1 MTIKRIKN
9 ICIALCLILLLGAV
23 SVVPAQA
30 ASLSVSVG
38 QSRVSVGNEFSVTIR
53 VSDDVAAWTYQV
65 TYSSNLTLVSGKTM
79 PDGSDDEGS
88 PHINTLLFRA
98 NSEGTGTIT
107 ASCTNGL
114 SDGNRD
120 YSSSDS
126 ASVTIISA
134 SSDDGGEPPY
144 HGGGGGSG
152 GGTTAPSKSS
162 NNALASLTVSAGELA
177 PAFDPTITDYT
188 LSLPLR
194 TNQITFTATPSDSK
208 ATVQGDGE
216 VALRGGENKVAVVV
230 TAEDGSAKTYNIT
243 VKVAREPTVFFSLN
257 GESLGV
263 MQDTDGV
270 TPPAGF
276 SPTTVPYSGEELPAW
291 TNAAGQM
298 LLYLVN
304 QDTLAAGFYLYD
316 EAEGVQSPYL
326 PIVCGATTY
335 VYTGVPAEKESIP
348 GLTLCDVEAFGH
360 ILKGWKYRD
369 ASLQDFCVLYLMDAG
384 GNYGCHTYDSQSGTL
399 QRFSG
404 AVFTDD
410 GRTMRVPM
418 LYVYIAGGAAAV
430 LLLLVIILA
439 AVCIS
444 RGKKLRLPATEVPVE
459 APAAPGEQ
467 PPAETPAAEEM
478 PTPGEPEQ
486 PAEEAPSQ
494 PEPQRPEENSPAEP
508 GDEPAVP
515 EDEPTPEDPAE
526 EAAAEPA
533 EKPEPADSPA
543 EETPQPPAPEQSLED
558 TLRRLPLDKLL
569 RDIHDL

>member
-1 MTIKRIKN
+1 MKN
-9 ICIALCLILLLGAV
+9 LKKIFIICTVVFALLLCMTQ
-23 SVVPAQA
+23 SVFA
-30 ASLSVSVG
+30 AGISVTAG
-38 QSRVSVGNEFSVTIR
+38 QSSVKVGNTVAFTITAPPKTQ
-53 VSDDVAAWTYQV
+53 SCTYQV
-65 TYSSNLTLVSGKTM
+65 AWSDNLTYVSGDTEPM
-79 PDGSDDEGS
+79 GFEGNS
-88 PHINTLLFRA
+88 TRNQLIFKA
-98 NSEGTGTIT
+98 NGEGTGKVWIAGGSYSIDRQPYD
-107 ASCTNGL
+107 ASGSATV
-114 SDGNRD
+114 SIV
-120 YSSSDS
+120 S
-126 ASVTIISA
+126 ASQPSQGYDHGDF
-134 SSDDGGEPPY
+134 DDDPP
-144 HGGGGGSG
+144 
-152 GGTTAPSKSS
+152 TPSKSS

-194 TNQITFTATPSDSK
+194 TNKITFTATPSDSK
-208 ATVQGDGE
+208 ATVQGNGE
-216 VALRGGENKVAVVV
+216 VALRSGENKVAVVV

-326 PIVCGATTY
+326 PIVYGATTY

-360 ILKGWKYRD
+360 ILKGWKYED

-444 RGKKLRLPATEVPVE
+444 RGKKLRLPATEVPAE

-478 PTPGEPEQ
+478 PTPEEPEQ

-494 PEPQRPEENSPAEP
+494 PEPQQPEENSPAEP
-508 GDEPAVP
+508 EDEPSVP
-515 EDEPTPEDPAE
+515 EDEPTSEEPAEKAAAEPTEKPESAVSPAE
-526 EAAAEPA
+526 EA
-533 EKPEPADSPA
+533 
-543 EETPQPPAPEQSLED
+543 PQPPAPEQSLED
-558 TLRRLPLDKLL
+558 TLRRLPLEDLL

>member
-1 MTIKRIKN
+1 MKN
-9 ICIALCLILLLGAV
+9 LKKIFIICTVVFALLLCMTQ
-23 SVVPAQA
+23 SVFA
-30 ASLSVSVG
+30 ASISVTAG
-38 QSRVSVGNEFSVTIR
+38 QSSVKVGNTVAFTIT
-53 VSDDVAAWTYQV
+53 VPSNTQAWTYQV
-65 TYSSNLTLVSGKTM
+65 AWSDNLTYVSGDTEPM
-79 PDGSDDEGS
+79 GFEGNS
-88 PHINTLLFRA
+88 TRNQLIFKA
-98 NSEGTGTIT
+98 NGEGTGKVWIAGGSYSIDRQPYD
-107 ASCTNGL
+107 ASGSATV
-114 SDGNRD
+114 SIV
-120 YSSSDS
+120 S
-126 ASVTIISA
+126 ASQPSQGYDHGDF
-134 SSDDGGEPPY
+134 DDDPP
-144 HGGGGGSG
+144 
-152 GGTTAPSKSS
+152 TPSKSS

-194 TNQITFTATPSDSK
+194 TNKITFTATPSDSK

-326 PIVCGATTY
+326 PIVYGATTY

-360 ILKGWKYRD
+360 ILKGWKYED

-478 PTPGEPEQ
+478 PTPEEPEQ

-494 PEPQRPEENSPAEP
+494 PEPQQPEENSPAEP
-508 GDEPAVP
+508 EDEPSVP
-515 EDEPTPEDPAE
+515 EDEPTSEEPAEKAAVEPTEKPESAVSPAE
-526 EAAAEPA
+526 EA
-533 EKPEPADSPA
+533 
-543 EETPQPPAPEQSLED
+543 PQPPAPEQSLED
-558 TLRRLPLDKLL
+558 TLRRLPLEDLL

>member
-1 MTIKRIKN
+1 MTKYRCTMKN
-9 ICIALCLILLLGAV
+9 LKKIFIICTVVFALLLCMTQ
-23 SVVPAQA
+23 SVFA
-30 ASLSVSVG
+30 AGISVTAG
-38 QSRVSVGNEFSVTIR
+38 QSSVKVGNTVAFTIT
-53 VSDDVAAWTYQV
+53 VPSNTQAWTYQV
-65 TYSSNLTLVSGKTM
+65 AWSDNLTYVSGDTEPM
-79 PDGSDDEGS
+79 GFEGNS
-88 PHINTLLFRA
+88 TRNQLIFKA
-98 NSEGTGTIT
+98 NGEGTGKVWIAGGSYSIDRQPYD
-107 ASCTNGL
+107 ASGSATV
-114 SDGNRD
+114 SIV
-120 YSSSDS
+120 S
-126 ASVTIISA
+126 ASQPSQGYDHGDF
-134 SSDDGGEPPY
+134 DDDPP
-144 HGGGGGSG
+144 
-152 GGTTAPSKSS
+152 TPSKSS

-194 TNQITFTATPSDSK
+194 TNKITFTATPSDSK

-326 PIVCGATTY
+326 PIVYGATTY

-360 ILKGWKYRD
+360 ILKGWKYQD

-444 RGKKLRLPATEVPVE
+444 RGKKLRLPATEVPAE

-478 PTPGEPEQ
+478 PTPEEPEQ

-494 PEPQRPEENSPAEP
+494 PEPQQPEENSPAEP
-508 GDEPAVP
+508 EDEPSVP
-515 EDEPTPEDPAE
+515 EDEPTSEEPAEKAAAEPTEKPESAVSPAE
-526 EAAAEPA
+526 EA
-533 EKPEPADSPA
+533 
-543 EETPQPPAPEQSLED
+543 PQPPAPEQSLED
-558 TLRRLPLDKLL
+558 TLRRLPLEDLL

>member
-1 MTIKRIKN
+1 MKKVTKVFLCVCLSLMLSILSLH
-9 ICIALCLILLLGAV
+9 ICWALDISAYAGQ
-23 SVVPAQA
+23 SN
-30 ASLSVSVG
+30 VSVG
-38 QSRVSVGNEFSVTIR
+38 STISVTFR
-53 VSDDVAAWTYQV
+53 ASDDAMRWIYTIS
-65 TYSSNLTLVSGKTM
+65 YSGNLTLESGSTSVSG
-79 PDGSDDEGS
+79 SDAYGDS
-88 PHINTLLFRA
+88 RTHTLIFRA
-98 NSEGTGTIT
+98 NEEGDAWVT
-107 ASCTNGL
+107 AYKENGL
-114 SDGNRD
+114 VSTDFVEANA
-120 YSSSDS
+120 S
-126 ASVTIISA
+126 ASVQFKVVSA
-134 SSDDGGEPPY
+134 SSPSDGYHHDDFNNATPGK
-144 HGGGGGSG
+144 SG
-152 GGTTAPSKSS
+152 
-162 NNALASLTVSAGELA
+162 NNALASLTVSAGELT

-194 TNQITFTATPSDSK
+194 TNKITFTATPSDSK

-304 QDTLAAGFYLYD
+304 QNTLAAGFYLYD

-326 PIVCGATTY
+326 PIVCGSTTY

-360 ILKGWKYRD
+360 ILKGWKYED

-478 PTPGEPEQ
+478 PTPEEPEQ

-494 PEPQRPEENSPAEP
+494 PEPQQPEENSPAEP
-508 GDEPAVP
+508 EDEPSVP
-515 EDEPTPEDPAE
+515 EDEPTSEEPAEKAAAEPTEKPESAVSPAE
-526 EAAAEPA
+526 EA
-533 EKPEPADSPA
+533 
-543 EETPQPPAPEQSLED
+543 PQPPAPEQSLED
-558 TLRRLPLDKLL
+558 TLRRLPLEDLL

>member
-1 MTIKRIKN
+1 MKLLKKPLVSL
-9 ICIALCLILLLGAV
+9 ALLCAMLFSLLQV
-23 SVVPAQA
+23 SYA
-30 ASLSVSVG
+30 AGMSVSAGQSTVSVG
-38 QSRVSVGNEFSVTIR
+38 RTVAFTIT
-53 VSDDVAAWTYQV
+53 VPAGSEAWTYSV
-65 TYSSNLTLVSGKTM
+65 AYSANLTLESGDLAPM
-79 PDGSDDEGS
+79 GFEGD
-88 PHINTLLFRA
+88 NRTNQLVFRA
-98 NSEGTGTIT
+98 NDTGTGSVWISAGSYCVSGVDYD
-107 ASCTNGL
+107 ASG
-114 SDGNRD
+114 
-120 YSSSDS
+120 S
-126 ASVTIISA
+126 ASVSIVSA
-134 SSDDGGEPPY
+134 SEPDDSEPDYTPSTP
-144 HGGGGGSG
+144 GKSG
-152 GGTTAPSKSS
+152 

-194 TNQITFTATPSDSK
+194 TNKITFTATPSDSK

-360 ILKGWKYRD
+360 ILKGWKYED

-439 AVCIS
+439 AVCIN
-444 RGKKLRLPATEVPVE
+444 RGKKLRLPATEVPAE

-478 PTPGEPEQ
+478 PTPEEPEQ

-494 PEPQRPEENSPAEP
+494 PEPQQPEENSPAEP
-508 GDEPAVP
+508 EDEPSVP
-515 EDEPTPEDPAE
+515 EDEPTSEEPAEKAAAEPTEKPESAVSPAE
-526 EAAAEPA
+526 EA
-533 EKPEPADSPA
+533 
-543 EETPQPPAPEQSLED
+543 PQPPAPEQSLED
-558 TLRRLPLDKLL
+558 TLRRLPLEDLL

>member
-1 MTIKRIKN
+1 MKN
-9 ICIALCLILLLGAV
+9 LKKIFIICTVVFALLLCMTQ
-23 SVVPAQA
+23 SVFA
-30 ASLSVSVG
+30 ASISVTAG
-38 QSRVSVGNEFSVTIR
+38 QSSVKVGNTVAFTIT
-53 VSDDVAAWTYQV
+53 VPSNTQAWTYQV
-65 TYSSNLTLVSGKTM
+65 AWSDNLTYVSGDTEPM
-79 PDGSDDEGS
+79 GFEGTS
-88 PHINTLLFRA
+88 STRNQLIFMA
-98 NSEGTGTIT
+98 NGEGTGKVWIAGGSYSIDRQPYD
-107 ASCTNGL
+107 ASGSATV
-114 SDGNRD
+114 SIV
-120 YSSSDS
+120 S
-126 ASVTIISA
+126 ASQPSQGYDHGDF
-134 SSDDGGEPPY
+134 DDDPP
-144 HGGGGGSG
+144 
-152 GGTTAPSKSS
+152 TPSKSS

-194 TNQITFTATPSDSK
+194 TNKITFTATPSDSK
-208 ATVQGDGE
+208 ATVQGNGE
-216 VALRGGENKVAVVV
+216 VALRSGENKVAVVV

-326 PIVCGATTY
+326 PIVYGATTY

-360 ILKGWKYRD
+360 ILKGWKYED

-478 PTPGEPEQ
+478 PTPEEPEQ

-494 PEPQRPEENSPAEP
+494 PEPQQPEENSPAEP
-508 GDEPAVP
+508 EDEPSVP
-515 EDEPTPEDPAE
+515 EDEPTSEEPAEKAAAEPTEKPESAVSPAE
-526 EAAAEPA
+526 EA
-533 EKPEPADSPA
+533 
-543 EETPQPPAPEQSLED
+543 PQPPAPEQSLED
-558 TLRRLPLDKLL
+558 TLRRLPLEDLL

>member
-1 MTIKRIKN
+1 MKN
-9 ICIALCLILLLGAV
+9 LKKIFIIYTVVFALLLCMTQ
-23 SVVPAQA
+23 SVFA
-30 ASLSVSVG
+30 ASISVTAG
-38 QSRVSVGNEFSVTIR
+38 QSSVKVGNTVAFTIT
-53 VSDDVAAWTYQV
+53 VPSNTQAWTYQV
-65 TYSSNLTLVSGKTM
+65 AWSDNLTYVSGDTEPM
-79 PDGSDDEGS
+79 GFEGNS
-88 PHINTLLFRA
+88 TRNQLIFKA
-98 NSEGTGTIT
+98 NGEGTGKVWIAGGSYSIDRQPYD
-107 ASCTNGL
+107 ASGSATV
-114 SDGNRD
+114 SIV
-120 YSSSDS
+120 S
-126 ASVTIISA
+126 ASQPSQGYDHGDF
-134 SSDDGGEPPY
+134 DDDPP
-144 HGGGGGSG
+144 
-152 GGTTAPSKSS
+152 TPSKSS

-194 TNQITFTATPSDSK
+194 TNKITFTATPSDSK

-326 PIVCGATTY
+326 PIVYGATTY

-360 ILKGWKYRD
+360 ILKGWKYED

-478 PTPGEPEQ
+478 PTPEEPEQ

-494 PEPQRPEENSPAEP
+494 PEPQQPEENSPAEP
-508 GDEPAVP
+508 EDEPSVP
-515 EDEPTPEDPAE
+515 EDEPTSEEPAEKAAAEPPEKPASAVSPAE
-526 EAAAEPA
+526 EA
-533 EKPEPADSPA
+533 
-543 EETPQPPAPEQSLED
+543 PQPPAPEQSLED
-558 TLRRLPLDKLL
+558 TLRRLPLEDLL

>member
-1 MTIKRIKN
+1 MKN
-9 ICIALCLILLLGAV
+9 LKKIFIICTVVFALLLCMTQ
-23 SVVPAQA
+23 SVFA
-30 ASLSVSVG
+30 AGISVTAG
-38 QSRVSVGNEFSVTIR
+38 QSSVKVGNTVAFTIT
-53 VSDDVAAWTYQV
+53 VPSNTQAWTYQV
-65 TYSSNLTLVSGKTM
+65 AWSDNLTYVSGDTEPMGFEERNSTRNQLIFK
-79 PDGSDDEGS
+79 
-88 PHINTLLFRA
+88 A
-98 NSEGTGTIT
+98 NGEGTGKVWIAGGSYSIDRQPYD
-107 ASCTNGL
+107 ASGSATV
-114 SDGNRD
+114 SIV
-120 YSSSDS
+120 S
-126 ASVTIISA
+126 ASQPSQGYDHGDF
-134 SSDDGGEPPY
+134 DDDPP
-144 HGGGGGSG
+144 
-152 GGTTAPSKSS
+152 TPSKSS

-194 TNQITFTATPSDSK
+194 TNKITFTATPSDSK

-360 ILKGWKYRD
+360 ILKGWKYED

-444 RGKKLRLPATEVPVE
+444 RGKKLRLPATEVPAE

-478 PTPGEPEQ
+478 PTPEEPEQ

-494 PEPQRPEENSPAEP
+494 PEPQQPEENSPAEP
-508 GDEPAVP
+508 EDEPSVP
-515 EDEPTPEDPAE
+515 EDEPTSEEPAE
-526 EAAAEPA
+526 KAAAEPT
-533 EKPEPADSPA
+533 EKPESAVSPS
-543 EETPQPPAPEQSLED
+543 EEAPQPPAPEQSLED
-558 TLRRLPLDKLL
+558 TLRRLPLEDLL

>member
-1 MTIKRIKN
+1 MKN
-9 ICIALCLILLLGAV
+9 LKKTFITCTVVFALLLCMTQ
-23 SVVPAQA
+23 SVFA
-30 ASLSVSVG
+30 AGISVTAG
-38 QSRVSVGNEFSVTIR
+38 QSSVKVGNTVAFTIT
-53 VSDDVAAWTYQV
+53 VPSNTQAWTYQV
-65 TYSSNLTLVSGKTM
+65 AWSDNLTYISGDTEPM
-79 PDGSDDEGS
+79 GFEGKNS
-88 PHINTLLFRA
+88 TRNQLIFKA
-98 NSEGTGTIT
+98 NGEGTGKVWIAGGSYSIDLQPYDASGSATVTIV
-107 ASCTNGL
+107 
-114 SDGNRD
+114 
-120 YSSSDS
+120 S
-126 ASVTIISA
+126 ASQPSQGYDHGDF
-134 SSDDGGEPPY
+134 DDDPP
-144 HGGGGGSG
+144 
-152 GGTTAPSKSS
+152 APSKSS

-177 PAFDPTITDYT
+177 PAFDPAITDYT

-194 TNQITFTATPSDSK
+194 TNKITFTATPSDSK

-326 PIVCGATTY
+326 PIVYGATTY

-360 ILKGWKYRD
+360 ILKGWKYED

-478 PTPGEPEQ
+478 PTPEEPEQ

-494 PEPQRPEENSPAEP
+494 PEPQQPEENSPAEP
-508 GDEPAVP
+508 EDEPSVP
-515 EDEPTPEDPAE
+515 EDEPTSEEPAEKAAAEPTEKPESAVSPAE
-526 EAAAEPA
+526 EA
-533 EKPEPADSPA
+533 
-543 EETPQPPAPEQSLED
+543 PQPPAPEQSLED
-558 TLRRLPLDKLL
+558 TLRRLPLEDLL

>member
-1 MTIKRIKN
+1 MKN
-9 ICIALCLILLLGAV
+9 LKKIFIIYTVVFALLLCMTQ
-23 SVVPAQA
+23 SVFA
-30 ASLSVSVG
+30 ASISVTAG
-38 QSRVSVGNEFSVTIR
+38 QSSVKVGNTVAFTIT
-53 VSDDVAAWTYQV
+53 VPPNTQAWTYQV
-65 TYSSNLTLVSGKTM
+65 AWSDNLTYVSGDTEPM
-79 PDGSDDEGS
+79 GFEGNS
-88 PHINTLLFRA
+88 TRNQLIFKA
-98 NSEGTGTIT
+98 NGEGTGKVWIAGGSYSIDRQPYD
-107 ASCTNGL
+107 ASGSATV
-114 SDGNRD
+114 SIV
-120 YSSSDS
+120 S
-126 ASVTIISA
+126 ASQPSQGYDHGDF
-134 SSDDGGEPPY
+134 DDDPP
-144 HGGGGGSG
+144 
-152 GGTTAPSKSS
+152 TPSKSS

-194 TNQITFTATPSDSK
+194 TNKITFTATPSDSK

-316 EAEGVQSPYL
+316 EAKGVQSPYL
-326 PIVCGATTY
+326 PIVYGATTY

-360 ILKGWKYRD
+360 ILKGWKYED

-444 RGKKLRLPATEVPVE
+444 RGKKLRLPATEVPAE

-467 PPAETPAAEEM
+467 PPAETPAAEKM
-478 PTPGEPEQ
+478 PTPEEPEQ

-494 PEPQRPEENSPAEP
+494 PEPQQPEENSPAEP
-508 GDEPAVP
+508 EDEPSVP
-515 EDEPTPEDPAE
+515 EDEPTSEEPAEKAAAEPTEKPESAVSPAE
-526 EAAAEPA
+526 EA
-533 EKPEPADSPA
+533 
-543 EETPQPPAPEQSLED
+543 PQPPAPEQSLED
-558 TLRRLPLDKLL
+558 TLRRLPLEDLL

>member
-1 MTIKRIKN
+1 MKN
-9 ICIALCLILLLGAV
+9 MKKIFIICTVVFALLLCMTQ
-23 SVVPAQA
+23 SVFA
-30 ASLSVSVG
+30 AGISVTAG
-38 QSRVSVGNEFSVTIR
+38 QSSVKVGNTVAFTIT
-53 VSDDVAAWTYQV
+53 VPSNTQAWTYQV
-65 TYSSNLTLVSGKTM
+65 AWSDNLTYVSGDTEPM
-79 PDGSDDEGS
+79 GFEGNS
-88 PHINTLLFRA
+88 TRNQLIFKA
-98 NSEGTGTIT
+98 NGEGTGKVWIAGGSYSIDRQPYD
-107 ASCTNGL
+107 ASGSATV
-114 SDGNRD
+114 SIV
-120 YSSSDS
+120 S
-126 ASVTIISA
+126 ASQPSQGYDHGDF
-134 SSDDGGEPPY
+134 DDDPP
-144 HGGGGGSG
+144 
-152 GGTTAPSKSS
+152 APSKSS

-326 PIVCGATTY
+326 PIVYGATTY

-360 ILKGWKYRD
+360 ILKGWKYED

-444 RGKKLRLPATEVPVE
+444 RGKKLRLPATEVPAE

-478 PTPGEPEQ
+478 PTPEEPEQ

-494 PEPQRPEENSPAEP
+494 PEPQQPEENSPAEP
-508 GDEPAVP
+508 EDEPSVP
-515 EDEPTPEDPAE
+515 EDEPTSEEPAEKAAAEPTEKPESAVSPAE
-526 EAAAEPA
+526 EA
-533 EKPEPADSPA
+533 
-543 EETPQPPAPEQSLED
+543 PQPPAPEQSLED
-558 TLRRLPLDKLL
+558 TLRRLPLEDLL

>member
-1 MTIKRIKN
+1 MKN
-9 ICIALCLILLLGAV
+9 LKKIFIICTVVFALLLCMTQ
-23 SVVPAQA
+23 SVFA
-30 ASLSVSVG
+30 ASISVTAG
-38 QSRVSVGNEFSVTIR
+38 QSSVKVGNTVAFTIT
-53 VSDDVAAWTYQV
+53 VPSNTQAWTYQV
-65 TYSSNLTLVSGKTM
+65 AWSDNLTYVSGDTEPM
-79 PDGSDDEGS
+79 GFEGNS
-88 PHINTLLFRA
+88 TRNQLIFKA
-98 NSEGTGTIT
+98 NGEGTGKVWIAGGSYSIDRQPYD
-107 ASCTNGL
+107 ASGSATV
-114 SDGNRD
+114 SIV
-120 YSSSDS
+120 S
-126 ASVTIISA
+126 ASQPSQGYDHGDF
-134 SSDDGGEPPY
+134 DDDPP
-144 HGGGGGSG
+144 
-152 GGTTAPSKSS
+152 TPSKSS

-194 TNQITFTATPSDSK
+194 TNKITFTATPSDSK

-326 PIVCGATTY
+326 PIVYGATTY

-360 ILKGWKYRD
+360 ILKGWKYED

-444 RGKKLRLPATEVPVE
+444 RGKKLRLPATEVPAE
-459 APAAPGEQ
+459 SPAAPGEQ

-478 PTPGEPEQ
+478 PTPEEPEQ

-494 PEPQRPEENSPAEP
+494 PEPQQPEENSPAEP
-508 GDEPAVP
+508 EDEPSVP
-515 EDEPTPEDPAE
+515 EDEPTSEEPAEKAAAEPTEKPESAVSPAE
-526 EAAAEPA
+526 EA
-533 EKPEPADSPA
+533 
-543 EETPQPPAPEQSLED
+543 PQPPAPEQSLED
-558 TLRRLPLDKLL
+558 TLRRLPLEDLL

>member
-1 MTIKRIKN
+1 MKN
-9 ICIALCLILLLGAV
+9 LKKIFIICTVVFALLLCMTQ
-23 SVVPAQA
+23 SVFA
-30 ASLSVSVG
+30 AGISVTAG
-38 QSRVSVGNEFSVTIR
+38 QSSVKVGNTVAFTIT
-53 VSDDVAAWTYQV
+53 VPSNTQAWTYQV
-65 TYSSNLTLVSGKTM
+65 AWSDNLTYVSGDTEPM
-79 PDGSDDEGS
+79 GFEGNS
-88 PHINTLLFRA
+88 TRNQLIFKA
-98 NSEGTGTIT
+98 NGEGTGKVWIAGGSYSIDRQPYD
-107 ASCTNGL
+107 ASGSATV
-114 SDGNRD
+114 SIV
-120 YSSSDS
+120 S
-126 ASVTIISA
+126 ASQPSQGYDHGDF
-134 SSDDGGEPPY
+134 DDDPP
-144 HGGGGGSG
+144 
-152 GGTTAPSKSS
+152 TPSKSS

-194 TNQITFTATPSDSK
+194 TNKITFTATPSDSK

-326 PIVCGATTY
+326 PLVYGATTY

-360 ILKGWKYRD
+360 ILKGWKYED

-444 RGKKLRLPATEVPVE
+444 RGKKLRLPATEVPAE

-478 PTPGEPEQ
+478 PTPEEPEQ

-494 PEPQRPEENSPAEP
+494 PEPQQPEENSPAEP
-508 GDEPAVP
+508 EDEPSVP
-515 EDEPTPEDPAE
+515 EDEPTSEEPAEKAAAEPTEKPESAVSPAE
-526 EAAAEPA
+526 EA
-533 EKPEPADSPA
+533 
-543 EETPQPPAPEQSLED
+543 PQPPAPEQSLED
-558 TLRRLPLDKLL
+558 TLRRLPLEDLL

>member
-1 MTIKRIKN
+1 MKN
-9 ICIALCLILLLGAV
+9 LKKIFIICTVVFALLLCMTQ
-23 SVVPAQA
+23 SVFA
-30 ASLSVSVG
+30 ASISVTAG
-38 QSRVSVGNEFSVTIR
+38 QSSVKVGNTVAFTIT
-53 VSDDVAAWTYQV
+53 VPPNTQAWTYQV
-65 TYSSNLTLVSGKTM
+65 AWSDNLTYVSGDTEPM
-79 PDGSDDEGS
+79 GFEGNS
-88 PHINTLLFRA
+88 TRNQLIFKA
-98 NSEGTGTIT
+98 NGEGTGKVWIAGGSYSIDRQPYD
-107 ASCTNGL
+107 ASGSATV
-114 SDGNRD
+114 SIV
-120 YSSSDS
+120 S
-126 ASVTIISA
+126 ASQPSQGYDHGDF
-134 SSDDGGEPPY
+134 DDDPP
-144 HGGGGGSG
+144 
-152 GGTTAPSKSS
+152 TPSKSS

-194 TNQITFTATPSDSK
+194 TNKITFTATPSDSK

-216 VALRGGENKVAVVV
+216 VALRSGENKVAVVV

-326 PIVCGATTY
+326 PIVYGATTY

-360 ILKGWKYRD
+360 ILKGWKYED

-444 RGKKLRLPATEVPVE
+444 RGKKLRLPATEVPAE

-478 PTPGEPEQ
+478 PTPEEPEQ

-494 PEPQRPEENSPAEP
+494 PEPQQPEENSPAEP
-508 GDEPAVP
+508 EDEPSVP
-515 EDEPTPEDPAE
+515 EDEPTSEEPAEKAVAEPTEKPESAVSPAE
-526 EAAAEPA
+526 EA
-533 EKPEPADSPA
+533 
-543 EETPQPPAPEQSLED
+543 PQPPAPEQSLED
-558 TLRRLPLDKLL
+558 TLRRLPLEDLL

>member
-1 MTIKRIKN
+1 MKN
-9 ICIALCLILLLGAV
+9 LKKIFIICTVVFALLLCMTQ
-23 SVVPAQA
+23 SVFA
-30 ASLSVSVG
+30 ASISVTAG
-38 QSRVSVGNEFSVTIR
+38 QSSVKVGNTVAFTIT
-53 VSDDVAAWTYQV
+53 VPSNTQAWTYQV
-65 TYSSNLTLVSGKTM
+65 AWSDNLTYVSGDTEPM
-79 PDGSDDEGS
+79 GFEGNS
-88 PHINTLLFRA
+88 TRNQLIFKA
-98 NSEGTGTIT
+98 NGEGTGKVWIAGGSYSIDRQPYD
-107 ASCTNGL
+107 ASGSATV
-114 SDGNRD
+114 SIV
-120 YSSSDS
+120 S
-126 ASVTIISA
+126 ASQPSQGYDHGDF
-134 SSDDGGEPPY
+134 DDDPP
-144 HGGGGGSG
+144 
-152 GGTTAPSKSS
+152 TPSKSS

-194 TNQITFTATPSDSK
+194 TNKITFTATPSDSK

-230 TAEDGSAKTYNIT
+230 TAEDGSAKTYSIT

-326 PIVCGATTY
+326 PIVYGATTY

-348 GLTLCDVEAFGH
+348 GLSLCDVEAFGH
-360 ILKGWKYRD
+360 ILKGWKYED

-478 PTPGEPEQ
+478 PTPEEPEQ

-494 PEPQRPEENSPAEP
+494 PEPQQPEENSPAEP
-508 GDEPAVP
+508 EDEPSVP
-515 EDEPTPEDPAE
+515 EDEPTSEEPAEKAAAEPTEKPESAVSPAE
-526 EAAAEPA
+526 EA
-533 EKPEPADSPA
+533 
-543 EETPQPPAPEQSLED
+543 PQPPAPEQSLED
-558 TLRRLPLDKLL
+558 TLRRLPLEDLL

>member
-1 MTIKRIKN
+1 MKN
-9 ICIALCLILLLGAV
+9 LKKIFIICTVVFALLLCMTQ
-23 SVVPAQA
+23 SVFA
-30 ASLSVSVG
+30 ASISVTAG
-38 QSRVSVGNEFSVTIR
+38 QSSVKVGNTVAFTIT
-53 VSDDVAAWTYQV
+53 VPSNTQAWTYQV
-65 TYSSNLTLVSGKTM
+65 AWSDNLTYVSGDTEPM
-79 PDGSDDEGS
+79 GFEGNS
-88 PHINTLLFRA
+88 TRNQLIFKA
-98 NSEGTGTIT
+98 NREGTGKVWIAGGSYSIDRQPYD
-107 ASCTNGL
+107 ASGSATV
-114 SDGNRD
+114 SIV
-120 YSSSDS
+120 S
-126 ASVTIISA
+126 ASQPSQGYDHGDF
-134 SSDDGGEPPY
+134 DDDPP
-144 HGGGGGSG
+144 
-152 GGTTAPSKSS
+152 TPSKSS

-194 TNQITFTATPSDSK
+194 TNKITFTATPSDSK

-326 PIVCGATTY
+326 PIVYGATTY

-360 ILKGWKYRD
+360 ILKGWKYED

-478 PTPGEPEQ
+478 PTPEEPEQ

-494 PEPQRPEENSPAEP
+494 PEPQQPEENSPAEP
-508 GDEPAVP
+508 EDEPSVP
-515 EDEPTPEDPAE
+515 EDEPTSEEPAE
-526 EAAAEPA
+526 KAAAEPT
-533 EKPEPADSPA
+533 EKPESAVSPS
-543 EETPQPPAPEQSLED
+543 EEAPQPPAPEQSLED
-558 TLRRLPLDKLL
+558 TLRRLPLEDLL

>member
-1 MTIKRIKN
+1 MKN
-9 ICIALCLILLLGAV
+9 LKKIFIICTVVFALLLCMTQ
-23 SVVPAQA
+23 SVFA
-30 ASLSVSVG
+30 ASISVTAG
-38 QSRVSVGNEFSVTIR
+38 QSSVKVGNTVAFTIT
-53 VSDDVAAWTYQV
+53 VPSNTQAWTYQV
-65 TYSSNLTLVSGKTM
+65 AWSDNLTYVSGDTEPM
-79 PDGSDDEGS
+79 GFEGNS
-88 PHINTLLFRA
+88 TRNQLIFKA
-98 NSEGTGTIT
+98 NGEGTGKVWIAGGSYSIDRQPYD
-107 ASCTNGL
+107 ASGSATV
-114 SDGNRD
+114 SIV
-120 YSSSDS
+120 S
-126 ASVTIISA
+126 ASQPSQGYDHGDF
-134 SSDDGGEPPY
+134 DDDPP
-144 HGGGGGSG
+144 
-152 GGTTAPSKSS
+152 TPSKSS

-194 TNQITFTATPSDSK
+194 TNKITFTATPSDSK

-326 PIVCGATTY
+326 PIVYGATTY

-360 ILKGWKYRD
+360 ILKGWKYED

-418 LYVYIAGGAAAV
+418 LYVYIAGGSAAI

-478 PTPGEPEQ
+478 PTPEEPEQ

-494 PEPQRPEENSPAEP
+494 PEPQQPEENSPAEP
-508 GDEPAVP
+508 EDEPSVP
-515 EDEPTPEDPAE
+515 EDEPTSEEPAEKAAAEPTEKPESAVSPAE
-526 EAAAEPA
+526 EA
-533 EKPEPADSPA
+533 
-543 EETPQPPAPEQSLED
+543 PQPPAPEQSLED
-558 TLRRLPLDKLL
+558 TLRRLPLEDLL

>member
-1 MTIKRIKN
+1 MKN
-9 ICIALCLILLLGAV
+9 LKKIFIICTVVFALLLCMTQ
-23 SVVPAQA
+23 SVFA
-30 ASLSVSVG
+30 AGISVTAG
-38 QSRVSVGNEFSVTIR
+38 QSSVKVGNTVAFTIT
-53 VSDDVAAWTYQV
+53 VPSNTQAWTYQV
-65 TYSSNLTLVSGKTM
+65 AWSDNLTYVSGDTEPM
-79 PDGSDDEGS
+79 GFEGNS
-88 PHINTLLFRA
+88 TRNQLIFKA
-98 NSEGTGTIT
+98 NREGTGKVWIAGGSYSIDRQPYD
-107 ASCTNGL
+107 ASGSATV
-114 SDGNRD
+114 SIV
-120 YSSSDS
+120 S
-126 ASVTIISA
+126 ASQPSQGYDHGDF
-134 SSDDGGEPPY
+134 DDDPP
-144 HGGGGGSG
+144 
-152 GGTTAPSKSS
+152 TPSKSS

-194 TNQITFTATPSDSK
+194 TNKITFTATPSDSK

-326 PIVCGATTY
+326 PIVYGATTY

-444 RGKKLRLPATEVPVE
+444 RGKKLRLPATEVPAE

-478 PTPGEPEQ
+478 PTPEEPEQ

-494 PEPQRPEENSPAEP
+494 PEPQQPEENSPAEP
-508 GDEPAVP
+508 EDEPSVP
-515 EDEPTPEDPAE
+515 EDEPTSEEPAEKAAAEPTEKPESAVSPAE
-526 EAAAEPA
+526 EA
-533 EKPEPADSPA
+533 
-543 EETPQPPAPEQSLED
+543 PQPPAPEQSLED
-558 TLRRLPLDKLL
+558 TLRRLPLEDLL

>member
-1 MTIKRIKN
+1 MKN
-9 ICIALCLILLLGAV
+9 LKKTFITCTVVFALLLCMTQ
-23 SVVPAQA
+23 SVFA
-30 ASLSVSVG
+30 AGISVTAG
-38 QSRVSVGNEFSVTIR
+38 QSSVKVGNTVAFTIT
-53 VSDDVAAWTYQV
+53 VPSNTQAWTYQV
-65 TYSSNLTLVSGKTM
+65 AWSDNLTYVSGDTEPM
-79 PDGSDDEGS
+79 GFEGNS
-88 PHINTLLFRA
+88 TRNQLIFKA
-98 NSEGTGTIT
+98 NGEGTGKVWIAGGSYSIDRQPYD
-107 ASCTNGL
+107 ASGSATV
-114 SDGNRD
+114 SIV
-120 YSSSDS
+120 S
-126 ASVTIISA
+126 ASQPSQGYDHGDF
-134 SSDDGGEPPY
+134 DDDPP
-144 HGGGGGSG
+144 
-152 GGTTAPSKSS
+152 APSKSS
-162 NNALASLTVSAGELA
+162 NNALASLTVSAGELT

-194 TNQITFTATPSDSK
+194 TNKITFTATPSDSK

-360 ILKGWKYRD
+360 ILKGWKYQD

-558 TLRRLPLDKLL
+558 TLRRLPLEDLL

>member
-1 MTIKRIKN
+1 MKN
-9 ICIALCLILLLGAV
+9 LKKIFIICTVVFALLLCMTQ
-23 SVVPAQA
+23 SVFA
-30 ASLSVSVG
+30 ASISVTAG
-38 QSRVSVGNEFSVTIR
+38 QSSVKVGNTVAFTIT
-53 VSDDVAAWTYQV
+53 VPPNTQAWTYQV
-65 TYSSNLTLVSGKTM
+65 AWSDNLTYVSGDTEPM
-79 PDGSDDEGS
+79 GFEGNS
-88 PHINTLLFRA
+88 TRNQLIFKA
-98 NSEGTGTIT
+98 NGEGTGKVWIAGGSYSIDRQPYD
-107 ASCTNGL
+107 ASGSATV
-114 SDGNRD
+114 SIV
-120 YSSSDS
+120 S
-126 ASVTIISA
+126 ASQPSQGYDHGDFG
-134 SSDDGGEPPY
+134 DDPP
-144 HGGGGGSG
+144 
-152 GGTTAPSKSS
+152 TPSKSS

-194 TNQITFTATPSDSK
+194 TNKITFTATPSDSK

-326 PIVCGATTY
+326 PIVYGATTY

-360 ILKGWKYRD
+360 ILKGWKYED

-444 RGKKLRLPATEVPVE
+444 RGKKLRLPATEVPAE

-478 PTPGEPEQ
+478 PTPEEPEQ

-494 PEPQRPEENSPAEP
+494 PEPQQPEENSPAEP
-508 GDEPAVP
+508 EDEPSVP
-515 EDEPTPEDPAE
+515 EDEPTSE
-526 EAAAEPA
+526 EPA
-533 EKPEPADSPA
+533 EKAAVEPTEKPESAVSPS
-543 EETPQPPAPEQSLED
+543 EEAPQPPAPEQSLED
-558 TLRRLPLDKLL
+558 TLRRLPLEDLL

>member
-1 MTIKRIKN
+1 MKN
-9 ICIALCLILLLGAV
+9 LKKIFIICTVVFALLLCMTQ
-23 SVVPAQA
+23 SVFA
-30 ASLSVSVG
+30 ASISVTAG
-38 QSRVSVGNEFSVTIR
+38 QSSVKVGNTVAFTIT
-53 VSDDVAAWTYQV
+53 VPPNTQAWTYQV
-65 TYSSNLTLVSGKTM
+65 AWSDNLTYVSGDTEPM
-79 PDGSDDEGS
+79 GFEGNS
-88 PHINTLLFRA
+88 TRNQLIFKA
-98 NSEGTGTIT
+98 NGEGTGKVWIAGGSYSIDRQPYD
-107 ASCTNGL
+107 ASGSATV
-114 SDGNRD
+114 SIV
-120 YSSSDS
+120 S
-126 ASVTIISA
+126 ASQPSQGYDHGDF
-134 SSDDGGEPPY
+134 DDDPP
-144 HGGGGGSG
+144 
-152 GGTTAPSKSS
+152 TPSKSS
-162 NNALASLTVSAGELA
+162 NNALASLTVSAGELT

-194 TNQITFTATPSDSK
+194 TNKITFTATPSDSK

-216 VALRGGENKVAVVV
+216 VALQGGENKVAVVV

-360 ILKGWKYRD
+360 ILKGWKYED

-444 RGKKLRLPATEVPVE
+444 RGKKLRLPATEVPAE

-467 PPAETPAAEEM
+467 PPAEAPAAEEM
-478 PTPGEPEQ
+478 PTPEEPEQ

-494 PEPQRPEENSPAEP
+494 PEPQQPEENSPAEP
-508 GDEPAVP
+508 EDEPSVP
-515 EDEPTPEDPAE
+515 EDEPTSEEPAEKAAAEPTEKPESAVSPAE
-526 EAAAEPA
+526 EA
-533 EKPEPADSPA
+533 
-543 EETPQPPAPEQSLED
+543 PQPPAPEQSLED
-558 TLRRLPLDKLL
+558 TLRRLPLEDLL

>member
-1 MTIKRIKN
+1 MTKYRCTMKN
-9 ICIALCLILLLGAV
+9 LKKIFIICTVVFALLLCMTQ
-23 SVVPAQA
+23 SVFA
-30 ASLSVSVG
+30 ASISVTAG
-38 QSRVSVGNEFSVTIR
+38 QSSVKVGNTVAFTIT
-53 VSDDVAAWTYQV
+53 VPSNTQAWTYQV
-65 TYSSNLTLVSGKTM
+65 AWSDNLTYVSGDTEPM
-79 PDGSDDEGS
+79 GFEGNS
-88 PHINTLLFRA
+88 TRNQLIFKA
-98 NSEGTGTIT
+98 NGEGTGKVWIAGGSYSIDRQPYD
-107 ASCTNGL
+107 ASGSATV
-114 SDGNRD
+114 SIV
-120 YSSSDS
+120 S
-126 ASVTIISA
+126 ASQPSQGYDHGDF
-134 SSDDGGEPPY
+134 DDDPP
-144 HGGGGGSG
+144 
-152 GGTTAPSKSS
+152 TPSKSS

-194 TNQITFTATPSDSK
+194 TNKITFTATPSDSK

-216 VALRGGENKVAVVV
+216 VALRSGENKVAVVV

-326 PIVCGATTY
+326 PIVYGATTY

-360 ILKGWKYRD
+360 ILKGWKYED

-444 RGKKLRLPATEVPVE
+444 RGKKLRLPATEVPAE

-478 PTPGEPEQ
+478 PTPEEPEQ

-494 PEPQRPEENSPAEP
+494 PEPQQPEENSPAEP
-508 GDEPAVP
+508 EDEPSVP
-515 EDEPTPEDPAE
+515 EDEPTSEEPAEKAAAEPTEKPESAVSPAE
-526 EAAAEPA
+526 EA
-533 EKPEPADSPA
+533 
-543 EETPQPPAPEQSLED
+543 PQPPAPEQSLED
-558 TLRRLPLDKLL
+558 TLRRLPLEDLL

>member
-1 MTIKRIKN
+1 MKN
-9 ICIALCLILLLGAV
+9 LKKIFIICTVVFALLLCMTQ
-23 SVVPAQA
+23 SVFA
-30 ASLSVSVG
+30 AGISVTAG
-38 QSRVSVGNEFSVTIR
+38 QSSVKVGNTVAFTIT
-53 VSDDVAAWTYQV
+53 VPSNTQAWTYQV
-65 TYSSNLTLVSGKTM
+65 AWSDNLTYVSGDTEPM
-79 PDGSDDEGS
+79 GFEGNS
-88 PHINTLLFRA
+88 TRNQLIFKA
-98 NSEGTGTIT
+98 NGEGTGKVWIAGGSYSIDRQPYD
-107 ASCTNGL
+107 ASGSATV
-114 SDGNRD
+114 SIV
-120 YSSSDS
+120 S
-126 ASVTIISA
+126 ASQPSQGYDHGDF
-134 SSDDGGEPPY
+134 DDDPP
-144 HGGGGGSG
+144 
-152 GGTTAPSKSS
+152 TPSKSS

-194 TNQITFTATPSDSK
+194 TNKITFTATPSDSK

-326 PIVCGATTY
+326 PIVYGATTY

-360 ILKGWKYRD
+360 ILKGWKYQD

-444 RGKKLRLPATEVPVE
+444 RGKKLRLPATEVPAE

-478 PTPGEPEQ
+478 PTPEEPEQ

-494 PEPQRPEENSPAEP
+494 PEPQQPEENSPAEP
-508 GDEPAVP
+508 EDEPSVP
-515 EDEPTPEDPAE
+515 EDEPTSEEPAEKAAVEPTEKPESAVSPAE
-526 EAAAEPA
+526 EA
-533 EKPEPADSPA
+533 
-543 EETPQPPAPEQSLED
+543 PQPPAPEQSLED
-558 TLRRLPLDKLL
+558 TLRRLPLEDLL

>member
-1 MTIKRIKN
+1 MKLLKKYFVSL
-9 ICIALCLILLLGAV
+9 ALLCAMLLATVQV
-23 SVVPAQA
+23 SHA
-30 ASLSVSVG
+30 ASFSVSAGQSTVSVG
-38 QSRVSVGNEFSVTIR
+38 RTVAFTIT
-53 VSDDVAAWTYQV
+53 VPAGCKVWTYSV
-65 TYSSNLTLVSGKTM
+65 AYSANLTWESGDLDPMGFEGENRVNQLV
-79 PDGSDDEGS
+79 
-88 PHINTLLFRA
+88 FRA
-98 NSEGTGTIT
+98 NDTGTGTVWI
-107 ASCTNGL
+107 SKG
-114 SDGNRD
+114 SFSMDGNGNETP
-120 YSSSDS
+120 SGS
-126 ASVTIISA
+126 ASVSIVSA
-134 SSDDGGEPPY
+134 SEPDDSEPDYTPSTP
-144 HGGGGGSG
+144 GKSG
-152 GGTTAPSKSS
+152 
-162 NNALASLTVSAGELA
+162 NNALASLTVSAGELT

-216 VALRGGENKVAVVV
+216 VALQGGENKVAVVV
-230 TAEDGSAKTYNIT
+230 TAEDSSAKTYNIT

-369 ASLQDFCVLYLMDAG
+369 ASLQDFCVLYLMDAD

-410 GRTMRVPM
+410 GRTMRVPI

-467 PPAETPAAEEM
+467 PSAETPAAEEP

>member
-1 MTIKRIKN
+1 MKLLKKN
-9 ICIALCLILLLGAV
+9 LVSLALLCAMLFSLLQV
-23 SVVPAQA
+23 SYA
-30 ASLSVSVG
+30 AGMSVSAGQSTVSVG
-38 QSRVSVGNEFSVTIR
+38 RTVAFTIT
-53 VSDDVAAWTYQV
+53 VPAGSEAWTYSV
-65 TYSSNLTLVSGKTM
+65 AYSANLTLESGDLAPM
-79 PDGSDDEGS
+79 GFEGD
-88 PHINTLLFRA
+88 NRTNQLVFRA
-98 NSEGTGTIT
+98 NDTGTGSVWISAGSYCVSGVDYD
-107 ASCTNGL
+107 ASG
-114 SDGNRD
+114 
-120 YSSSDS
+120 S
-126 ASVTIISA
+126 ASVSIVSA
-134 SSDDGGEPPY
+134 SEPDDSEPDYTPSTP
-144 HGGGGGSG
+144 GKSG
-152 GGTTAPSKSS
+152 

-194 TNQITFTATPSDSK
+194 TNKITFTATPSDSK
-208 ATVQGDGE
+208 AAVQGDGE

-316 EAEGVQSPYL
+316 EAKGVQSPYL
-326 PIVCGATTY
+326 PIVYGATTY

-360 ILKGWKYRD
+360 ILKGWKYED

-444 RGKKLRLPATEVPVE
+444 RGKKLRLPATEVPAE

-478 PTPGEPEQ
+478 PTPEEPEQ

-494 PEPQRPEENSPAEP
+494 PEPQQPEENSPAEP
-508 GDEPAVP
+508 EDEPSVP
-515 EDEPTPEDPAE
+515 EDEPTSEEPAEKAAAEPTEKPESAVSPAE
-526 EAAAEPA
+526 EA
-533 EKPEPADSPA
+533 
-543 EETPQPPAPEQSLED
+543 PQPPAPEQSLED
-558 TLRRLPLDKLL
+558 TLRRLPLEDLL

>member
-1 MTIKRIKN
+1 MTKYRCTMKN
-9 ICIALCLILLLGAV
+9 LKKIFIICTVVFALLLCMTQ
-23 SVVPAQA
+23 SVFA
-30 ASLSVSVG
+30 ASISVTAG
-38 QSRVSVGNEFSVTIR
+38 QSSVKVGNTVAFTIT
-53 VSDDVAAWTYQV
+53 VPSNTQAWAYKVDWSD
-65 TYSSNLTLVSGKTM
+65 NLTYVSGDTEPMGFEERNSTRNQLIFK
-79 PDGSDDEGS
+79 
-88 PHINTLLFRA
+88 A
-98 NSEGTGTIT
+98 NGEGTGKVWIAGGSYSIDRQPYDASGSATVTIV
-107 ASCTNGL
+107 
-114 SDGNRD
+114 
-120 YSSSDS
+120 S
-126 ASVTIISA
+126 ASQPSQGYDHGDF
-134 SSDDGGEPPY
+134 DDDPP
-144 HGGGGGSG
+144 
-152 GGTTAPSKSS
+152 APSKSS
-162 NNALASLTVSAGELA
+162 NNALASLTVSAGELT

-216 VALRGGENKVAVVV
+216 VALQGGENKVAVVV

>member
-1 MTIKRIKN
+1 MKN
-9 ICIALCLILLLGAV
+9 LKKIFIICTVVFALLLCMTQ
-23 SVVPAQA
+23 SVFA
-30 ASLSVSVG
+30 AGISVTAG
-38 QSRVSVGNEFSVTIR
+38 QSSVKVGNTVAFTIT
-53 VSDDVAAWTYQV
+53 VPSNTQAWTYQV
-65 TYSSNLTLVSGKTM
+65 AWSDNLTYVSGDTEPM
-79 PDGSDDEGS
+79 GFEGNS
-88 PHINTLLFRA
+88 TRNQLIFKA
-98 NSEGTGTIT
+98 NGEGTGKVWIAGGSYSIDRQPYD
-107 ASCTNGL
+107 ASGSATV
-114 SDGNRD
+114 SIV
-120 YSSSDS
+120 S
-126 ASVTIISA
+126 ASQPSQGYDHGDF
-134 SSDDGGEPPY
+134 DDDPP
-144 HGGGGGSG
+144 
-152 GGTTAPSKSS
+152 TPSKSS

-194 TNQITFTATPSDSK
+194 TNKITFTATPSDSK

-326 PIVCGATTY
+326 PIVYGATTY

-360 ILKGWKYRD
+360 ILKGWKYED

-444 RGKKLRLPATEVPVE
+444 RGKKLRLPATEVPAE

-478 PTPGEPEQ
+478 PTPEEPEQ

-494 PEPQRPEENSPAEP
+494 PEPQQPEENSPAEP
-508 GDEPAVP
+508 EDEPSVP
-515 EDEPTPEDPAE
+515 EDEPTSEEPAEKAAAEPTEKPESAVSPAE
-526 EAAAEPA
+526 EA
-533 EKPEPADSPA
+533 
-543 EETPQPPAPEQSLED
+543 PQPPAPEQSLED
-558 TLRRLPLDKLL
+558 TLRRLPLEDLL

>member
-1 MTIKRIKN
+1 MKN
-9 ICIALCLILLLGAV
+9 LKKIFIICTVVFALLLCMTQ
-23 SVVPAQA
+23 SVFA
-30 ASLSVSVG
+30 ASISVTAG
-38 QSRVSVGNEFSVTIR
+38 QSSVKVGNTVAFTIT
-53 VSDDVAAWTYQV
+53 VPSNTQAWTYQV
-65 TYSSNLTLVSGKTM
+65 AWSDNLTYVSGDTEPM
-79 PDGSDDEGS
+79 GFEGNS
-88 PHINTLLFRA
+88 TRNQLIFKA
-98 NSEGTGTIT
+98 NGEGTGKVWIAGGSYSIDRQPYD
-107 ASCTNGL
+107 ASGSATV
-114 SDGNRD
+114 SIV
-120 YSSSDS
+120 S
-126 ASVTIISA
+126 ASQPSQGYDHGDF
-134 SSDDGGEPPY
+134 DDDPP
-144 HGGGGGSG
+144 
-152 GGTTAPSKSS
+152 TPSKSS

-194 TNQITFTATPSDSK
+194 TNKITFTATPSDSK

-216 VALRGGENKVAVVV
+216 VALQGGENKVAVVV

-316 EAEGVQSPYL
+316 EAKGVQSPYL
-326 PIVCGATTY
+326 PIVYGATTY

-360 ILKGWKYRD
+360 ILKGWKYED

-526 EAAAEPA
+526 EAAAEPT

>member
-1 MTIKRIKN
+1 MKFLKKTAIGLFTV
-9 ICIALCLILLLGAV
+9 CALLLGMTQTCLAAGISV
-23 SVVPAQA
+23 SAGQ
-30 ASLSVSVG
+30 STVSVG
-38 QSRVSVGNEFSVTIR
+38 KTVAFTIT
-53 VSDDVAAWTYQV
+53 VPSNADVWLYNV
-65 TYSSNLTLVSGKTM
+65 EYSSNLTLESGKVTM
-79 PDGSDDEGS
+79 VEGYS
-88 PHINTLLFRA
+88 FDAGTRVNQLVFRA
-98 NSEGTGTIT
+98 KSTGTATVRISSGSY
-107 ASCTNGL
+107 AINGTNYDAVG
-114 SDGNRD
+114 
-120 YSSSDS
+120 S
-126 ASVTIISA
+126 ASVTVIAANKPDSGEHKPSGDTRSA
-134 SSDDGGEPPY
+134 
-144 HGGGGGSG
+144 
-152 GGTTAPSKSS
+152 
-162 NNALASLTVSAGELA
+162 NNALASLTVSAGELT
-177 PAFDPTITDYT
+177 PAFDPSVTDYT
-188 LSLPLR
+188 LSLPLNSDKL
-194 TNQITFTATPSDSK
+194 TLTATTSDSK
-208 ATVQGDGE
+208 ATVQGNGE
-216 VALRGGENKVAVVV
+216 VALRSGENKVAVVV

-326 PIVCGATTY
+326 PIVYGATTY

-360 ILKGWKYRD
+360 ILKGWKYQD

-444 RGKKLRLPATEVPVE
+444 RGKKLRLPATEVPAE

-467 PPAETPAAEEM
+467 PPAGTPAAEEM
-478 PTPGEPEQ
+478 PTPEEPEQ

-494 PEPQRPEENSPAEP
+494 PEPQQPEENFPAEP
-508 GDEPAVP
+508 EDEPSVP
-515 EDEPTPEDPAE
+515 EDEPTSEEPAE
-526 EAAAEPA
+526 KAAAEPT
-533 EKPEPADSPA
+533 EKPESAVSPA
-543 EETPQPPAPEQSLED
+543 EESPQPPAPEQSLED
-558 TLRRLPLDKLL
+558 TLRRLPLEDLL

>member
-1 MTIKRIKN
+1 MKN
-9 ICIALCLILLLGAV
+9 LKKIFIICTVVFALLLCMTQ
-23 SVVPAQA
+23 SVFA
-30 ASLSVSVG
+30 ASISVTAG
-38 QSRVSVGNEFSVTIR
+38 QSSVKVGNKVAFTIT
-53 VSDDVAAWTYQV
+53 VPPNTQAWTYQV
-65 TYSSNLTLVSGKTM
+65 AWSDNLTYVSGDTEPM
-79 PDGSDDEGS
+79 GFEGNS
-88 PHINTLLFRA
+88 TRNQLIFKA
-98 NSEGTGTIT
+98 NGEGTGKVWIAGGSYSIDRQPYD
-107 ASCTNGL
+107 ASGSATV
-114 SDGNRD
+114 SIV
-120 YSSSDS
+120 S
-126 ASVTIISA
+126 ASQPSQGYDHGDF
-134 SSDDGGEPPY
+134 DDDPP
-144 HGGGGGSG
+144 
-152 GGTTAPSKSS
+152 TPSKSS
-162 NNALASLTVSAGELA
+162 NNALASLTVSAGELT

-194 TNQITFTATPSDSK
+194 TNKITFTATPSDSK

-326 PIVCGATTY
+326 PIVYGATTY

-360 ILKGWKYRD
+360 ILKGWKYED

-478 PTPGEPEQ
+478 PTPEEPEQ

-494 PEPQRPEENSPAEP
+494 PEPQQPEENSPAEP
-508 GDEPAVP
+508 EDEPSVP
-515 EDEPTPEDPAE
+515 EDEPTSEEPAEKAAAEPTEKPESAVSPAE
-526 EAAAEPA
+526 EA
-533 EKPEPADSPA
+533 
-543 EETPQPPAPEQSLED
+543 PQPPAPEQSLED
-558 TLRRLPLDKLL
+558 TLRRLPLEDLL

>member
-1 MTIKRIKN
+1 MKN
-9 ICIALCLILLLGAV
+9 LKKIFIICTVVFALLLCMTQ
-23 SVVPAQA
+23 SVFA
-30 ASLSVSVG
+30 AGISVTAG
-38 QSRVSVGNEFSVTIR
+38 QSSVKVGNTVAFTIT
-53 VSDDVAAWTYQV
+53 VPSNTQAWTYQV
-65 TYSSNLTLVSGKTM
+65 AWSDNLTYVSGDTEPM
-79 PDGSDDEGS
+79 GFEGNS
-88 PHINTLLFRA
+88 TRNQLIFKA
-98 NSEGTGTIT
+98 NGEGTGKVWIAGGSYSIDRQPYD
-107 ASCTNGL
+107 ASGSATV
-114 SDGNRD
+114 SIV
-120 YSSSDS
+120 S
-126 ASVTIISA
+126 ASQPSQGYDHGDF
-134 SSDDGGEPPY
+134 DDDPP
-144 HGGGGGSG
+144 
-152 GGTTAPSKSS
+152 TPSKSS

-177 PAFDPTITDYT
+177 PAFAPTITDYT

-194 TNQITFTATPSDSK
+194 TNKITFTATPSDSK

-360 ILKGWKYRD
+360 ILKGWKYED

-494 PEPQRPEENSPAEP
+494 PEPQQPEENSPAEP
-508 GDEPAVP
+508 EDEPSVP
-515 EDEPTPEDPAE
+515 EDEPTSEEPAEKAAAEPTEKPESAVSPAE
-526 EAAAEPA
+526 EA
-533 EKPEPADSPA
+533 
-543 EETPQPPAPEQSLED
+543 PQPPAPEQSLED
-558 TLRRLPLDKLL
+558 TLRRLPLEDLL

>member
-1 MTIKRIKN
+1 MKN
-9 ICIALCLILLLGAV
+9 LKKIFIICTVVFALLLCMTQ
-23 SVVPAQA
+23 SVFA
-30 ASLSVSVG
+30 AGISVTAG
-38 QSRVSVGNEFSVTIR
+38 QSSVKVGNTVAFTIT
-53 VSDDVAAWTYQV
+53 VPSNTQAWTYQV
-65 TYSSNLTLVSGKTM
+65 AWSDNLTYVSGDTEPM
-79 PDGSDDEGS
+79 GFEGNS
-88 PHINTLLFRA
+88 TRNQLIFKA
-98 NSEGTGTIT
+98 NGEGTGKVWIAGGSYSIDRQPYD
-107 ASCTNGL
+107 ASGSATV
-114 SDGNRD
+114 SIV
-120 YSSSDS
+120 S
-126 ASVTIISA
+126 ASQPSQGYDHGDF
-134 SSDDGGEPPY
+134 DDDPP
-144 HGGGGGSG
+144 
-152 GGTTAPSKSS
+152 TPSKSS

-194 TNQITFTATPSDSK
+194 TNKITFTATPSDSK

-326 PIVCGATTY
+326 PIVYGATTY

-360 ILKGWKYRD
+360 ILKGWKYED

-444 RGKKLRLPATEVPVE
+444 RGKKLRLPATEVPAE

-478 PTPGEPEQ
+478 PTPEDPEQ
-486 PAEEAPSQ
+486 PAEDAPSQ
-494 PEPQRPEENSPAEP
+494 PEPQQPEENSPAEP
-508 GDEPAVP
+508 EDEPSVP
-515 EDEPTPEDPAE
+515 EDEPTSEEPAEKAAAEPTEKPESAVSPAE
-526 EAAAEPA
+526 EA
-533 EKPEPADSPA
+533 
-543 EETPQPPAPEQSLED
+543 PQPPAPEQSLED
-558 TLRRLPLDKLL
+558 TLRRLPLEDLL

>member
-1 MTIKRIKN
+1 MKN
-9 ICIALCLILLLGAV
+9 LKKIFIICTVVFALLLCMTQ
-23 SVVPAQA
+23 SVFA
-30 ASLSVSVG
+30 ASISVTAG
-38 QSRVSVGNEFSVTIR
+38 QSSVKVGNTVAFTIT
-53 VSDDVAAWTYQV
+53 VPSNTQAWTYQV
-65 TYSSNLTLVSGKTM
+65 AWSDNLTYVSGDTEPM
-79 PDGSDDEGS
+79 GFEGNS
-88 PHINTLLFRA
+88 TRNQLIFKA
-98 NSEGTGTIT
+98 NGEGTGKVWIAGGSYSIDRQPYD
-107 ASCTNGL
+107 ASGSATV
-114 SDGNRD
+114 SIV
-120 YSSSDS
+120 S
-126 ASVTIISA
+126 ASQPSQGYDHGDF
-134 SSDDGGEPPY
+134 DDDPP
-144 HGGGGGSG
+144 
-152 GGTTAPSKSS
+152 TPSKSS

-194 TNQITFTATPSDSK
+194 TNKITFTATPSDSK

-326 PIVCGATTY
+326 PIVYGATTY

-360 ILKGWKYRD
+360 ILKGWKYED

-444 RGKKLRLPATEVPVE
+444 RGKKLRLPATEVPAE

-478 PTPGEPEQ
+478 PTPEEPEQ

-494 PEPQRPEENSPAEP
+494 PEPQQPEENSLAE
-508 GDEPAVP
+508 P
-515 EDEPTPEDPAE
+515 EDEPSVPKDEPTSEEPAEKAVAEPTEKPESAVSPAE
-526 EAAAEPA
+526 EA
-533 EKPEPADSPA
+533 
-543 EETPQPPAPEQSLED
+543 PQPPAPEQSFED
-558 TLRRLPLDKLL
+558 TLRRLPLEDLL

>member
-1 MTIKRIKN
+1 MTKYRCTMKN
-9 ICIALCLILLLGAV
+9 LKKIFIICTVVFALLLCMTQ
-23 SVVPAQA
+23 SVFA
-30 ASLSVSVG
+30 ASISVTAG
-38 QSRVSVGNEFSVTIR
+38 QSSVKVGNTVAFTIT
-53 VSDDVAAWTYQV
+53 VPSNTQAWTYQV
-65 TYSSNLTLVSGKTM
+65 AWSDNLTYVSGDTEPM
-79 PDGSDDEGS
+79 GFEGNS
-88 PHINTLLFRA
+88 TRNQLIFKA
-98 NSEGTGTIT
+98 NGEGTGKVWIAGGSYSIDRQPYD
-107 ASCTNGL
+107 ASGSATV
-114 SDGNRD
+114 SIV
-120 YSSSDS
+120 S
-126 ASVTIISA
+126 ASQPSQGYDHGDF
-134 SSDDGGEPPY
+134 DDDPP
-144 HGGGGGSG
+144 
-152 GGTTAPSKSS
+152 TPSKSS

-194 TNQITFTATPSDSK
+194 TNKITFTATPSDSK
-208 ATVQGDGE
+208 ATVQGNGE
-216 VALRGGENKVAVVV
+216 VALRSGENKVAVVV

-360 ILKGWKYRD
+360 ILKGWKYED

-478 PTPGEPEQ
+478 PTPEEPEQ

-494 PEPQRPEENSPAEP
+494 PEPQQPEENSPAEP
-508 GDEPAVP
+508 EDEPSVP
-515 EDEPTPEDPAE
+515 EDEPTSEEPAEKAAAEPTEKPESAVSPAE
-526 EAAAEPA
+526 EA
-533 EKPEPADSPA
+533 
-543 EETPQPPAPEQSLED
+543 PQPPAPEQSLED
-558 TLRRLPLDKLL
+558 TLRRLPLEDLL

>member
-1 MTIKRIKN
+1 MKLLKKPLVSL
-9 ICIALCLILLLGAV
+9 ALLCAMLFSLLQV
-23 SVVPAQA
+23 SYA
-30 ASLSVSVG
+30 AGMSVSAGQSTVSVG
-38 QSRVSVGNEFSVTIR
+38 RTVAFTIT
-53 VSDDVAAWTYQV
+53 VPAGSEAWTYSV
-65 TYSSNLTLVSGKTM
+65 AYSANLTLESGDLAPM
-79 PDGSDDEGS
+79 GFEGD
-88 PHINTLLFRA
+88 NRTNQLVFRA
-98 NSEGTGTIT
+98 NDTGTGSVWISAGSYCVSGVDYD
-107 ASCTNGL
+107 ASG
-114 SDGNRD
+114 
-120 YSSSDS
+120 S
-126 ASVTIISA
+126 ASVSIVSA
-134 SSDDGGEPPY
+134 SEPDDSEPDYTPSTP
-144 HGGGGGSG
+144 GKSG
-152 GGTTAPSKSS
+152 

-194 TNQITFTATPSDSK
+194 TNKITFTATPSDSK

-216 VALRGGENKVAVVV
+216 VALRSGENKVAVVV

-326 PIVCGATTY
+326 PIVYGATTY

-360 ILKGWKYRD
+360 ILKGWKYQD

-444 RGKKLRLPATEVPVE
+444 RGKKLRLPATEVPAE

-478 PTPGEPEQ
+478 PTPEEPEQ

-494 PEPQRPEENSPAEP
+494 PEPQQPEENSPAEP
-508 GDEPAVP
+508 EDEPSVP
-515 EDEPTPEDPAE
+515 EDEPTSEEPAEKAAAEPTEKPESAVSPAE
-526 EAAAEPA
+526 EA
-533 EKPEPADSPA
+533 
-543 EETPQPPAPEQSLED
+543 PQPPAPEQSLED
-558 TLRRLPLDKLL
+558 TLRRLPLEDLL

>member
-1 MTIKRIKN
+1 MKN
-9 ICIALCLILLLGAV
+9 LKKIFIICTVVFALLLCMTQ
-23 SVVPAQA
+23 SVFA
-30 ASLSVSVG
+30 AGISVTAG
-38 QSRVSVGNEFSVTIR
+38 QSSVKVGNTVAFTIT
-53 VSDDVAAWTYQV
+53 VPPNTQAWTYQV
-65 TYSSNLTLVSGKTM
+65 AWSDNLTYVSGDTEPM
-79 PDGSDDEGS
+79 GFEGNS
-88 PHINTLLFRA
+88 TRNQLIFKA
-98 NSEGTGTIT
+98 NGEGTGKVWIAGGSYSIDRQPYD
-107 ASCTNGL
+107 ASGSATV
-114 SDGNRD
+114 SIV
-120 YSSSDS
+120 S
-126 ASVTIISA
+126 ASQPSQGYDHGDF
-134 SSDDGGEPPY
+134 DDDPP
-144 HGGGGGSG
+144 
-152 GGTTAPSKSS
+152 TPSKSS
-162 NNALASLTVSAGELA
+162 NNALASLTVSAGELT

-194 TNQITFTATPSDSK
+194 TNKITFTATPSDSK

-326 PIVCGATTY
+326 PIVYGATTY

-360 ILKGWKYRD
+360 ILKGWKYQD

-444 RGKKLRLPATEVPVE
+444 RGKKLRLPATEVPAE

-478 PTPGEPEQ
+478 PTPEEPEQ

-494 PEPQRPEENSPAEP
+494 PEPQQPEENSPAEP
-508 GDEPAVP
+508 EDEPSVP
-515 EDEPTPEDPAE
+515 EDEPTSEEPAEKAVAEPTEKPESAVSPAE
-526 EAAAEPA
+526 EA
-533 EKPEPADSPA
+533 
-543 EETPQPPAPEQSLED
+543 PQPPAPEQSLED
-558 TLRRLPLDKLL
+558 TLRRLPLEDLL

>member
-1 MTIKRIKN
+1 M
-9 ICIALCLILLLGAV
+9 
-23 SVVPAQA
+23 
-30 ASLSVSVG
+30 
-38 QSRVSVGNEFSVTIR
+38 
-53 VSDDVAAWTYQV
+53 
-65 TYSSNLTLVSGKTM
+65 
-79 PDGSDDEGS
+79 
-88 PHINTLLFRA
+88 
-98 NSEGTGTIT
+98 
-107 ASCTNGL
+107 
-114 SDGNRD
+114 
-120 YSSSDS
+120 
-126 ASVTIISA
+126 
-134 SSDDGGEPPY
+134 
-144 HGGGGGSG
+144 
-152 GGTTAPSKSS
+152 
-162 NNALASLTVSAGELA
+162 
-177 PAFDPTITDYT
+177 
-188 LSLPLR
+188 
-194 TNQITFTATPSDSK
+194 
-208 ATVQGDGE
+208 QGDGE

-326 PIVCGATTY
+326 PIVYGATTY

-360 ILKGWKYRD
+360 ILKGWKYED

-444 RGKKLRLPATEVPVE
+444 RGKKLRLPATEVPAE

-478 PTPGEPEQ
+478 PTPEEPEQ

-494 PEPQRPEENSPAEP
+494 PEPQQPEENSPAEP
-508 GDEPAVP
+508 EDEPSVP
-515 EDEPTPEDPAE
+515 EDEPTSEEPAEKAAAEPTEKPESAVSPAE
-526 EAAAEPA
+526 EA
-533 EKPEPADSPA
+533 
-543 EETPQPPAPEQSLED
+543 PQPPAPEQSLED
-558 TLRRLPLDKLL
+558 TLRRLPLEDLL
-569 RDIHDL
+569 RDIHGL

>member
-1 MTIKRIKN
+1 MTKYRCNMKN
-9 ICIALCLILLLGAV
+9 LKKIFIICTVVFALLLCMTQ
-23 SVVPAQA
+23 SVFA
-30 ASLSVSVG
+30 ASISVTAG
-38 QSRVSVGNEFSVTIR
+38 QSSVKVGNTVAFTIT
-53 VSDDVAAWTYQV
+53 VPPNTQAWTYQV
-65 TYSSNLTLVSGKTM
+65 AWSDNLTYVSGDTEPM
-79 PDGSDDEGS
+79 GFEGNS
-88 PHINTLLFRA
+88 TRNQLIFKA
-98 NSEGTGTIT
+98 NGEGTGKVWIAGGSYSIDRQPYD
-107 ASCTNGL
+107 ASGSATV
-114 SDGNRD
+114 SIV
-120 YSSSDS
+120 S
-126 ASVTIISA
+126 ASQPSQGYDHGDF
-134 SSDDGGEPPY
+134 DDDPP
-144 HGGGGGSG
+144 
-152 GGTTAPSKSS
+152 TPSKSS

-194 TNQITFTATPSDSK
+194 TNKITFTATPSDSK

-326 PIVCGATTY
+326 PIVYGATTY

-360 ILKGWKYRD
+360 ILKGWKYED

-444 RGKKLRLPATEVPVE
+444 RGKKLRLPATEVPAE

-478 PTPGEPEQ
+478 PTPEEPEQ
-486 PAEEAPSQ
+486 PAEKAPSQ
-494 PEPQRPEENSPAEP
+494 PEPQQPEENSPAEP
-508 GDEPAVP
+508 EDEPSVP
-515 EDEPTPEDPAE
+515 EDEPTSEEPAEKAAAEPTEKPESAVSPAE
-526 EAAAEPA
+526 EA
-533 EKPEPADSPA
+533 
-543 EETPQPPAPEQSLED
+543 PQPPAPEQSLED
-558 TLRRLPLDKLL
+558 TLRRLPLEDLL

>member
-1 MTIKRIKN
+1 MKKVTKVFLCVCLSLMLSILSLH
-9 ICIALCLILLLGAV
+9 ICWALDISAYAGQ
-23 SVVPAQA
+23 SN
-30 ASLSVSVG
+30 VSVG
-38 QSRVSVGNEFSVTIR
+38 STISVTFR
-53 VSDDVAAWTYQV
+53 ASDDAMRWIYTI
-65 TYSSNLTLVSGKTM
+65 SFSGNLTLESGSTSVSG
-79 PDGSDDEGS
+79 SDAYGDS
-88 PHINTLLFRA
+88 RTHTLIFRA
-98 NSEGTGTIT
+98 NEEGDAWVT
-107 ASCTNGL
+107 AYKENGL
-114 SDGNRD
+114 VSTDFVEANA
-120 YSSSDS
+120 S
-126 ASVTIISA
+126 ASVQFKVVSA
-134 SSDDGGEPPY
+134 SSPSDGYHHDDFNNATPGK
-144 HGGGGGSG
+144 SG
-152 GGTTAPSKSS
+152 
-162 NNALASLTVSAGELA
+162 NNALASLTVSAGELT
-177 PAFDPTITDYT
+177 PAFDPAITDYT

-194 TNQITFTATPSDSK
+194 TNKITFTATPSDSK

-326 PIVCGATTY
+326 PIVYGATTY

-360 ILKGWKYRD
+360 ILKGWKYED

-444 RGKKLRLPATEVPVE
+444 RGKKLRLPATEVPAE

-478 PTPGEPEQ
+478 PTPEEPEQ

-494 PEPQRPEENSPAEP
+494 PEPQQPEENSPAEP
-508 GDEPAVP
+508 EDEPSVP
-515 EDEPTPEDPAE
+515 EDEPTSEEPAE
-526 EAAAEPA
+526 KAAAEPT
-533 EKPEPADSPA
+533 EKPESAVSPS
-543 EETPQPPAPEQSLED
+543 EEAPQPPAPEQSLED
-558 TLRRLPLDKLL
+558 TLRRLPLEDLL

>member
-1 MTIKRIKN
+1 MKN
-9 ICIALCLILLLGAV
+9 LKKIFIICTVVFALLLCMTQ
-23 SVVPAQA
+23 SVFA
-30 ASLSVSVG
+30 ASISVTAG
-38 QSRVSVGNEFSVTIR
+38 QSSVKVGNTVAFTIT
-53 VSDDVAAWTYQV
+53 VPPNTQAWTYQV
-65 TYSSNLTLVSGKTM
+65 AWSDNLTYVSGDTEPM
-79 PDGSDDEGS
+79 GFEGNS
-88 PHINTLLFRA
+88 TRNQLIFKA
-98 NSEGTGTIT
+98 NGEGTGKVWIAGGSYSIDRQPYD
-107 ASCTNGL
+107 ASGSATV
-114 SDGNRD
+114 SIV
-120 YSSSDS
+120 S
-126 ASVTIISA
+126 ASQPSQGYDHGDF
-134 SSDDGGEPPY
+134 DDDPP
-144 HGGGGGSG
+144 
-152 GGTTAPSKSS
+152 TPSKSS

-177 PAFDPTITDYT
+177 PAFDPAITDYT

-194 TNQITFTATPSDSK
+194 TNKITFTATPSDSK

-326 PIVCGATTY
+326 PIVYGATTY

-360 ILKGWKYRD
+360 ILKGWKYED

-459 APAAPGEQ
+459 ALAAPGEQ

-478 PTPGEPEQ
+478 PTPEEPEQ

-494 PEPQRPEENSPAEP
+494 PEPQQPEENSPAEP
-508 GDEPAVP
+508 EDEPSVP
-515 EDEPTPEDPAE
+515 EDEPTSEEPAEKAAAEPTEKPESAVSPAE
-526 EAAAEPA
+526 EA
-533 EKPEPADSPA
+533 
-543 EETPQPPAPEQSLED
+543 PQPPAPEQSLED
-558 TLRRLPLDKLL
+558 TLRRLPLEDLL